1 MIHARIINRPETAE
15 DICQVLPG
23 IPGDWL
29 NILLRHYGFTTLWFD
44 IDHRQGRGTIVLERG
59 LERIRYSYDGST
71 GRQWAEVSW

>member
-29 NILLRHYGFTTLWFD
+29 NILLRHYGFTTLWSD
-44 IDHRQGRGTIVLERG
+44 IDHRQGWGTIV
-59 LERIRYSYDGST
+59 LERIRYSYDSST
-71 GRQWAEVSW
+71 GRQWAKVSYW